1 MALSKKSDPRP
12 SVKGLEMNPKWFIN
26 GLIKDNSLTLP
37 EPWGLY
43 GPPGL
48 RAPPKSSCNS
58 RPESQWATAAGPRSA
73 RTSLSLRPPLSSPEW
88 LGKRSGQCG
97 ITEGACP
104 PGSGLFPVQTLAD
117 FSRWSCSKKSS
128 QWPRQA
134 WTKVRVKDVFSFIR
148 DLHSWLINHGWI
160 KMLISLSCS

>member
-12 SVKGLEMNPKWFIN
+12 SVKGLEMNPEWFIN

-104 PGSGLFPVQTLAD
+104 PGSGLCSLCRRSQTSQGEAALKNPLSGRD
-117 FSRWSCSKKSS
+117 KPEQKYELKMFFLSFVTCIRGWSTTAELKC
-128 QWPRQA
+128 
-134 WTKVRVKDVFSFIR
+134 
-148 DLHSWLINHGWI
+148 
-160 KMLISLSCS
+160 